1 MDGSPASRAKART
14 APVSTRGRG
23 RSALEKPS
31 GHPPTPPRAS
41 FKPSPG
47 FSGAP
52 PCGPLRPMHTFPSPA
67 RRRPKTLT
75 PPILLTPIL
84 APSAPRIHNNPK
96 TRGPDTSNARQK
108 RGISYTP
115 HQGWFS
121 YPSRGTATFMVRSR
135 YFTLVQ
141 NRPFRDPAAPP
152 PRSSR
157 SAGSGAMTATPPL
170 HKKIF
175 RTPNPS
181 TRKTVLRFCL
191 QKARNP
197 PEMSA
202 KVAGRSTQVPPNHL
216 G

>member
-1 MDGSPASRAKART
+1 
-14 APVSTRGRG
+14 
-23 RSALEKPS
+23 
-31 GHPPTPPRAS
+31 
-41 FKPSPG
+41 
-47 FSGAP
+47 
-52 PCGPLRPMHTFPSPA
+52 MHTFPSPA

-157 SAGSGAMTATPPL
+157 SAESGAMTAAPPL